1 MNACIG
7 TPVSWLRLETYARD
21 HEDAAVRDHV
31 TACAACRGCLDEI
44 ERDVVALPVLA
55 VPERNA
61 RRRRAWWPLL
71 LVPVAAAILI
81 VLVRPRPRAAP
92 QSFAVKGVGEVTV
105 GVVRE
110 RAGAITYNATEYR
123 PDDRWKVIVTCPPSA
138 GAWIDITVG
147 RDHPLPRAHLACG
160 NRVVV
165 PGAFTLDGG
174 ANRICVHVSAAEG
187 GDGDQGC
194 VTIRPE

>member
-1 MNACIG
+1 MSACIG

-21 HEDAAVRDHV
+21 HGDAAVRDHIA
-31 TACAACRGCLDEI
+31 ACPACRGCLDEI
-44 ERDVVALPVLA
+44 ERDVVALPVLV
-55 VPERNA
+55 VPQ
-61 RRRRAWWPLL
+61 RRRRTWWPLL
-71 LVPVAAAILI
+71 LVPAAAALLL
-81 VLVRPRPRAAP
+81 VLLRPRPHDEAT
-92 QSFAVKGVGEVTV
+92 FAVKGVGEVTV
-105 GVVRE
+105 GVLRE
-110 RAGAITYNATEYR
+110 RAGAISYDAREYL
-123 PDDRWKVIVTCPPSA
+123 PGDRWKVIVTCPPSA
-138 GAWIDITVG
+138 GAWIDVEVG

-174 ANRICVHVSAAEG
+174 TNRICVHVSASEG